1 MSTITVR
8 LQTTQIKYLDPET
21 EQVHTINRNEKVN
34 VADSKALVRELDPKA
49 VYVSK
54 ETATKILTV
63 NAEDLLSIAIEETE

>member
-1 MSTITVR
+1 MSKITVR

-21 EQVHTINRNEKVN
+21 EQVHTITRDEKVN
-34 VADSKALVRELDPKA
+34 VTDSKALVRELNQNA